1 MTSHLDSEPVERRAR
16 GMASGTFGL
25 ILLVTGISP
34 ANATDPNQTDST
46 QGSKPTARAPASCAA
61 ASGPAHP
68 DAAAKIAF
76 DAANRA
82 VSNWRTEA
90 MDNLGRFEDPKT
102 DRTGESALLNIPRC
116 VKLNNY
122 WCIKRARWAGEI
134 AADAEGHVAFASA
147 IDGAIAAAMLLR
159 RYYLDYH
166 FRSAL
171 AILSRWAPA
180 QCAGNRTALVRSW
193 TASAA
198 HAAFFASDAPHGI
211 QNTLRA
217 RWLAAHRQGYARLN
231 KIRAQRRS
239 IVRRWPLAMM
249 PAPEIAVGMG
259 EQNRGPVP
267 PTKIAAL
274 EFAAPVTDTPPAACT
289 SETTRIQNYASRAI
303 EGITASPNDDLN
315 LFLADGEAG
324 ENLARLLENMA
335 KVEIGPLAA
344 RAELI
349 AAAIDRLTPRSL
361 TAGMPRPGDRHAGA
375 SGFRE

>member
-1 MTSHLDSEPVERRAR
+1 TSGHHAR
-16 GMASGTFGL
+16 DMASRTFGL
-25 ILLVTGISP
+25 VLLVAGTSP
-34 ANATDPNQTDST
+34 ANAIDANQTASP
-46 QGSKPTARAPASCAA
+46 QGSRPIAGVSASGGAASDPTTPIAA
-61 ASGPAHP
+61 AEVAFEPAH
-68 DAAAKIAF
+68 
-76 DAANRA
+76 RA

-90 MDNLGRFEDPKT
+90 MDNLGLFKDSKT
-102 DRTGESALLNIPRC
+102 DSAGGSGLSDIPRC

-166 FRSAL
+166 LRSAL

-180 QCAGNRTALVRSW
+180 QCAGGRTGMVRSR
-193 TASAA
+193 TPGATY
-198 HAAFFASDAPHGI
+198 AAFLASDAPHGI

-217 RWLAAHRQGYARLN
+217 RWLATHRHGFTRPD
-231 KIRAQRRS
+231 KTRALRRS
-239 IVRRWPLAMM
+239 IVRSWPLAMM

-259 EQNRGPVP
+259 EPKRAPIP
-267 PTKIAAL
+267 LTKVAAL
-274 EFAAPVTDTPPAACT
+274 EFATPVTEGSGIACA

-303 EGITASPNDDLN
+303 EGIAASPNGDLN

-324 ENLARLLENMA
+324 ENLSRLLENMA

-344 RAELI
+344 RAGLI
-349 AAAIDRLTPRSL
+349 AAAIDRLTPRTL
-361 TAGMPRPGDRHAGA
+361 AAGMPRPGDQRGGA
-375 SGFRE
+375 SGPRE